1 VLADIIFNAP
11 STPTQP
17 LQANLHPVATAEKK
31 KEIKKKETR
40 KVADPKYCN
49 IRLCVLLKLKFSSK
63 KKMDSPSRS
72 EISTEGA
79 DIRRV
84 EFVDGRVVH
93 LPNRM
98 PEERVMLEVRSSQQ
112 DLQLHPSCTPIPN
125 FLCVPPP
132 SRNLCP

>member
-1 VLADIIFNAP
+1 
-11 STPTQP
+11 
-17 LQANLHPVATAEKK
+17 
-31 KEIKKKETR
+31 
-40 KVADPKYCN
+40 
-49 IRLCVLLKLKFSSK
+49 
-63 KKMDSPSRS
+63 MDSPSRS

-132 SRNLCP
+132 FPQSLSVNIYQPVLQICNFATFTAGRISTN